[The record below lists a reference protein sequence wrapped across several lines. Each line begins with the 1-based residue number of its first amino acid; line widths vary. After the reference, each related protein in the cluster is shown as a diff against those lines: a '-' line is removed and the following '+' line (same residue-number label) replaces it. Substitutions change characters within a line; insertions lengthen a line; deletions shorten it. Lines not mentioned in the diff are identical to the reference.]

1 MLLTQKR
8 SMTLKFNRMKHNY
21 KATARNIR
29 VLLGKAAI
37 LLVAIAMTAPLNAQV
52 TVTQKGNLKVGDS
65 LWSHPTE
72 EWERSVP

>member
-1 MLLTQKR
+1 MKR
-8 SMTLKFNRMKHNY
+8 IYN
-21 KATARNIR
+21 ATSRNIK
-29 VLLGKAAI
+29 VLLGNMAT

-72 EWERSVP
+72 EWEHSAP